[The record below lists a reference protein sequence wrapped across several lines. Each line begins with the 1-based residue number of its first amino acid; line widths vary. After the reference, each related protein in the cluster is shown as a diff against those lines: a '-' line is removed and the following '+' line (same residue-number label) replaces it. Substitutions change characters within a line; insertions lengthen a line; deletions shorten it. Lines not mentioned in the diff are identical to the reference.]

1 MSVKWDPSMHK
12 VDQVDYSCH
21 GGSLPEEVCTK
32 RGERRKN
39 SPKKGKDKAKAKLEV
54 RIKDYEAMVKGSS
67 TGGIEFTKPGSLKP
81 S

>member
-1 MSVKWDPSMHK
+1 MVEVYLKK
-12 VDQVDYSCH
+12 YVQK
-21 GGSLPEEVCTK
+21 EEKDVRTLL
-32 RGERRKN
+32 
-39 SPKKGKDKAKAKLEV
+39 KKGKDKAKAKLEV